1 MTLEDIK
8 KSLMRLD
15 EVTLLEILEIT
26 SEDLVNRFE
35 DFILDRAD
43 TLEEDLQDDELFYTG
58 ELENDDGQED
68 S

>member
-8 KSLMRLD
+8 KSLLRLD

-58 ELENDDGQED
+58 ELENDVGQED

>member
-8 KSLMRLD
+8 KSLLRLD

-58 ELENDDGQED
+58 ELEDGQED